1 MAEMKRS
8 RLAVPLVFVLVI
20 IAVVAIVTGF
30 TFGPVEALC
39 VALAGVIWLFIQNLF
54 FLFRLIGWLENP
66 VADEIPSAGR
76 ETPWRIVFEML
87 RDERHQFEKNAKH
100 LQTRE
105 TRYRKTLSSLPDGI
119 TLVKSDWR
127 IDWCNESAE
136 DQLGLDSMKD
146 RGQPVYKAYDS
157 KDFIDYLTAG
167 NFDKPLVIHN
177 SENAQTIELHVV
189 VLGRKNA
196 VIVTHDVTDRDKL
209 DSIRRD
215 FVANV
220 SHELRTPLTVINGFI
235 DLAISS
241 KDPGPVRIGRE
252 HLALMKEKADRMS
265 RLVNDLLTL
274 SKLEESSPDR
284 APETVNVPVMIR
296 ETAKEGRAIS
306 GGRHEITESAE
317 PFCLKG
323 YKDEI
328 LSAIGNLVA
337 NAVRYTPPGGHI
349 SITWK
354 RSPEWLELA
363 VKDDGIGIAPEFLP
377 RLTERFYRVDKS
389 RSRDSGGTGLGLAIV
404 KHVLIRH
411 GGHLKIESE
420 PGKGS
425 TFTMQFPTELEMPMP
440 EVIQDSDTG
449 IAS

>member
-30 TFGPVEALC
+30 TFGPVEARC

-252 HLALMKEKADRMS
+252 HLALMKEQADRMS

-306 GGRHEITESAE
+306 GGRHELTESAE

>member
-1 MAEMKRS
+1 
-8 RLAVPLVFVLVI
+8 
-20 IAVVAIVTGF
+20 
-30 TFGPVEALC
+30 
-39 VALAGVIWLFIQNLF
+39 
-54 FLFRLIGWLENP
+54 
-66 VADEIPSAGR
+66 
-76 ETPWRIVFEML
+76 
-87 RDERHQFEKNAKH
+87 
-100 LQTRE
+100 
-105 TRYRKTLSSLPDGI
+105 
-119 TLVKSDWR
+119 
-127 IDWCNESAE
+127 
-136 DQLGLDSMKD
+136 MKD

-252 HLALMKEKADRMS
+252 HLALMKEQADRMS

-284 APETVNVPVMIR
+284 AP
-296 ETAKEGRAIS
+296 
-306 GGRHEITESAE
+306 GRHEITESAE

>member
-1 MAEMKRS
+1 M
-8 RLAVPLVFVLVI
+8 
-20 IAVVAIVTGF
+20 
-30 TFGPVEALC
+30 
-39 VALAGVIWLFIQNLF
+39 
-54 FLFRLIGWLENP
+54 
-66 VADEIPSAGR
+66 
-76 ETPWRIVFEML
+76 
-87 RDERHQFEKNAKH
+87 
-100 LQTRE
+100 
-105 TRYRKTLSSLPDGI
+105 
-119 TLVKSDWR
+119 
-127 IDWCNESAE
+127 
-136 DQLGLDSMKD
+136 
-146 RGQPVYKAYDS
+146 
-157 KDFIDYLTAG
+157 
-167 NFDKPLVIHN
+167 
-177 SENAQTIELHVV
+177 
-189 VLGRKNA
+189 
-196 VIVTHDVTDRDKL
+196 THDVTDRDKL

-252 HLALMKEKADRMS
+252 HLALMKEQADRMS